1 MRSNPRM
8 HTASPP
14 YNHPAG
20 HYALHPG
27 QHPPLR
33 GGRPVL
39 DPGRLQ
45 ALLRGQQLDTLLNT
59 VGSLFTLCA
68 HAHRDCARRAFAA
81 AQGTIADDPEGDI
94 WLQWETARD
103 HMRCMALEWP
113 QRLQLEAQLP
123 WWRACPLSWTSR
135 RTIQTATQAQAELH
149 ALGRWLEQQVMHQ
162 PLAVWRAHT
171 ASAFTLADWCRAQAD
186 TVAPAQALATVW
198 PRLQAPRL
206 PLHALPLGDLAS
218 TARALAE
225 STWTD
230 ASFCAHPQW
239 QGACAEN
246 GPWLRLPAPQN
257 AEVSPWWRLAARWV
271 EWVALAGH
279 ALEPAPGAPPLRRG
293 ALTLAPGCGVAWCEM
308 ARGLLLHSVQLD
320 AQGRVQDYRVL
331 APTEWNFHPEGSL
344 GQAVASLAP
353 DDRDSAR
360 LLAAAFDPCV
370 ACL

>member
-1 MRSNPRM
+1 MP
-8 HTASPP
+8 TASIADK
-14 YNHPAG
+14 NPAG

-27 QHPPLR
+27 QRPPLR

-39 DPGRLQ
+39 APGRLQ
-45 ALLRGQQLDTLLNT
+45 ALLRGQNLDTLLHT

-68 HAHRDCARRAFAA
+68 HAHRDCAQRAFAA
-81 AQGTIADDPEGDI
+81 AQGTITDDPEGDI

-113 QRLQLEAQLP
+113 QRLQLDAAAQLP
-123 WWRACPLSWTSR
+123 WWRACPLSWAPR
-135 RTIQTATQAQAELH
+135 RASQTADQAQAELQ
-149 ALGRWLEQQVMHQ
+149 AVGRWLEQQALHQ
-162 PLAVWRAHT
+162 SLAVWRAHT
-171 ASAFTLADWCRAQAD
+171 TSETALADWCHAQAD
-186 TVAPAQALATVW
+186 TVPAAHALATAW
-198 PRLQAPRL
+198 PQLQSPTL
-206 PLHALPLGDLAS
+206 TLHALPLDDLPS

-225 STWTD
+225 SAWSD
-230 ASFCAHPQW
+230 ASFCARPQW
-239 QGACAEN
+239 QGACVEN
-246 GPWLRLPAPQN
+246 GPWLRQRDPKGVDA
-257 AEVSPWWRLAARWV
+257 SPWWRLAARWL

-308 ARGLLLHSVQLD
+308 ARGLLLHSVRLD
-320 AQGRVQDYRVL
+320 DQGRVQDYRVL

-344 GQAVASLAP
+344 GQAVASLAL
-353 DDRDSAR
+353 DDRGSPR